1 MNQFLPG
8 ATSDLVLSNGV
19 EINFKVGKDV
29 NGNAAVVQISLDFP
43 KSKKIPTGGISAA
56 ILREI
61 SINKLIETWFET
73 SLVTT
78 LSNKEETIL
87 WKFLTKE
94 HPSSGRSGLPEEF
107 YAAIAYFYVR
117 YCQQYPSSPNSE
129 LAKKLGVSTKTLS
142 TRLAQARRLEVL
154 TSNRRQ
160 RPTGRAGGE
169 LTPAAKKLIH
179 QLVQGG

>member
-1 MNQFLPG
+1 MNQLLPG

-19 EINFKVGKDV
+19 ELNFKVGKDV

-43 KSKKIPTGGISAA
+43 KSKKIPAGGISAA

-61 SINKLIETWFET
+61 SINKLLETWFESSFT
-73 SLVTT
+73 TT
-78 LSNKEETIL
+78 LSSKEESIL

-117 YCQQYPSSPNSE
+117 YCQQFPSSPNSE
-129 LAKKLGVSTKTLS
+129 LAKNLGVSTKTLS

-154 TSNRRQ
+154 TSNQRQ

-169 LTPAAKKLIH
+169 LTPAAKRLIH